1 MNEYRYFLKKIQNIN
16 DNIKTSILEV
26 SNNRTKALMAYSSRI
41 HLSDENTK
49 FIITVIKNKSEETET
64 IIKADFFTLVNELN
78 TINEMIKNGNKIAK
92 EKFDLFS
99 KFAFDF
105 KKVSDVIKHISYQ
118 GYLSGTIRD
127 EEINLAL
134 VDLKI
139 IKEKE
144 KEEEGGYFNF
154 LK

>member
-64 IIKADFFTLVNELN
+64 IIKADFFTLVNE
-78 TINEMIKNGNKIAK
+78 
-92 EKFDLFS
+92 
-99 KFAFDF
+99 
-105 KKVSDVIKHISYQ
+105 
-118 GYLSGTIRD
+118 
-127 EEINLAL
+127 
-134 VDLKI
+134 
-139 IKEKE
+139 
-144 KEEEGGYFNF
+144 
-154 LK
+154 